1 MLGGMKMK
9 FNDFLN
15 DQLNNKELK
24 KEYDK
29 LAPEYE
35 IISAIIKA
43 RNEKGLTQSELA
55 KTIGTDQAR
64 ISKLEKGTLNPSL
77 DFLKRIAD
85 GLGQELHISFIPKQS

>member
-1 MLGGMKMK
+1 MK

-43 RNEKGLTQSELA
+43 RNEKGLSQSELA

>member
-1 MLGGMKMK
+1 MK

-43 RNEKGLTQSELA
+43 RNKKGLTQSELA

-64 ISKLEKGTLNPSL
+64 ISKLEKETLNPSL
-77 DFLKRIAD
+77 DFLKRIAN

>member
-1 MLGGMKMK
+1 MKMK

-43 RNEKGLTQSELA
+43 RNKKGLTQSELA

-64 ISKLEKGTLNPSL
+64 ISKLEKETLNPSL
-77 DFLKRIAD
+77 DFLKRIAN

>member
-1 MLGGMKMK
+1 MK

-15 DQLNNKELK
+15 DQLKNKELK

-29 LAPEYE
+29 LTPEYE

>member
-1 MLGGMKMK
+1 MK

-35 IISAIIKA
+35 IISSIIKA
-43 RNEKGLTQSELA
+43 RNEK
-55 KTIGTDQAR
+55 D
-64 ISKLEKGTLNPSL
+64 
-77 DFLKRIAD
+77 LKRIAD
-85 GLGQELHISFIPKQS
+85 GLGQELQEEY

>member
-1 MLGGMKMK
+1 MK

-29 LAPEYE
+29 LAPKYE

-43 RNEKGLTQSELA
+43 RNEK
-55 KTIGTDQAR
+55 D
-64 ISKLEKGTLNPSL
+64 
-77 DFLKRIAD
+77 LKRIAD